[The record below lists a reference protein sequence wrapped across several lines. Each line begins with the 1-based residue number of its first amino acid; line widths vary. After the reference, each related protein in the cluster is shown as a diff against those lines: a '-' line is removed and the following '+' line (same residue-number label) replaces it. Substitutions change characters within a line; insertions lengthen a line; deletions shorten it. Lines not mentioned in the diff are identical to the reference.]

1 MRDDD
6 FRLFSNGACEWG
18 SWDDDSCREPH
29 ERSGACAYFDA
40 WPVCGAMQFRVWHI
54 KKDLN
59 IELKGEGY
67 KIKKRE
73 CVYHPN
79 EYEGEDLSTYC
90 TTFVFNIT
98 QPKGQIEVSIPSE
111 TMWDDNSLI
120 KWEDGFIYDLD
131 HRKAHLEIKAFD
143 HYEIKEILTDIQR
156 QKFAL
161 SDRVYKLK
169 NIARKMNRSDILW
182 QIDMAQIQGD
192 FDIIQSRYEKY
203 LL

>member
-6 FRLFSNGACEWG
+6 FRLFSNGGCEWG
-18 SWDDDSCREPH
+18 SWDDNSCREPH

-73 CVYHPN
+73 CVYHPD

-90 TTFVFNIT
+90 TTFVFNLT
-98 QPKGQIEVSIPSE
+98 QPK
-111 TMWDDNSLI
+111 
-120 KWEDGFIYDLD
+120 
-131 HRKAHLEIKAFD
+131 
-143 HYEIKEILTDIQR
+143 
-156 QKFAL
+156 
-161 SDRVYKLK
+161 DR
-169 NIARKMNRSDILW
+169 
-182 QIDMAQIQGD
+182 
-192 FDIIQSRYEKY
+192 SRYLY
-203 LL
+203 LLKLCGMITPQSNGKMASSMISIIAKPILK